1 MAIKRGVSF
10 YSYQQAQFFGEM
22 NYKDMCKELHDN
34 LHATGVEIIAD
45 CTVPHFP
52 FPSKEWIAD
61 WHNTMARYE
70 LEPVCLDGALDVM
83 RFRDHVYSYAE
94 AAEYIKVE
102 LQLAHDLGF
111 KHIRSMTG
119 LPPAVIDRCLSTC
132 EKLDVK
138 LGWEIHSPLC
148 IRPNPNMPDM
158 WVKNPGTKVFET
170 VEYIQ
175 KVGTNMVGFVPDMG
189 IFTKAPYIDS
199 IYAFIRRVGEKD
211 KALAAEIEAMY
222 DEVGVYKFTDVLKAR
237 FGDKIEG
244 KVSPMMLRMLE
255 GKNSAD
261 PEDLEL
267 ILPYILH
274 FHGKVHHM
282 VEIPGKP
289 GEYDDPS
296 TMNAEVIDLL
306 KRNNWDGYIDT
317 EFEGQRTWQDLPRDQ
332 LIDEVDQVRRHHNM
346 LRRLIGE

>member
-22 NYKDMCKELHDN
+22 NYKDMCKELHDV
-34 LHATGVEIIAD
+34 LGCDGVEIINEA
-45 CTVPHFP
+45 TVPNFP

-61 WHNTMARYE
+61 WHNTIARYE
-70 LEPVCLDGALDVM
+70 LTPVCLDGFLDTM
-83 RFRDHVYSYAE
+83 RFRDHVIDYAE
-94 AAEYIKVE
+94 AAEYVKLE

-119 LPPAVIDRCLSTC
+119 LPVQVIDRCLSTC

-138 LGWEIHSPLC
+138 LAWEIHSPLP
-148 IRPNPNMPDM
+148 IKPDPTMPNL
-158 WVKNPGTKVFET
+158 WVANPGTKVFDT

-189 IFTKAPYIDS
+189 IFLKAPYIDS
-199 IYAFIRRVGEKD
+199 IHSFIRNQPD
-211 KALAAEIEAMY
+211 KGFAAELQSIF
-222 DEVGVYKFTDVLKAR
+222 DEVELKDFTPTITKR
-237 FGDKIEG
+237 FGDRIN
-244 KVSPMMLRMLE
+244 PQQLRMLS
-255 GKNSAD
+255 GKNCAD

-267 ILPYILH
+267 IMPYILS
-274 FHGKVHHM
+274 FHGKVHYM
-282 VEIPGKP
+282 TEIPGHP

-296 TMNAEVIDLL
+296 TMNAEVIEVL
-306 KRNNWDGYIDT
+306 KRNNWDGYICT
-317 EFEGQRTWQDLPRDQ
+317 EFEGQRSYQDLPRDQ

-346 LRRLIGE
+346 MKRLIGE